1 MCDEIC
7 TVCEC
12 HVLEQTFS
20 SRHSSP
26 AIVDLQ
32 FWKQYRVDRVQLQI
46 IEASWYNLGVLQ
58 KVFKV
63 IEWSST
69 SILLILFQSKCLSRY
84 IFYLFSR
91 QTQFPAMIFNR
102 FDRVEPSPLVSS

>member
-1 MCDEIC
+1 MSW
-7 TVCEC
+7 VQNKRL
-12 HVLEQTFS
+12 V
-20 SRHSSP
+20 P

-32 FWKQYRVDRVQLQI
+32 FWKQYCVDRVQLQI

-69 SILLILFQSKCLSRY
+69 SILLILFHAKCLSRY
-84 IFYLFSR
+84 IVYLFSR